1 MKKSFF
7 QKAAAV
13 CCIIAIIIIRVISL
27 WKLPVLEDFY
37 ELSRRII
44 LQNYIVQLVFFSA
57 IMIVSAS
64 IYKIYAHRTVCYRN
78 HMVLAVMAIFLFF
91 YFVMQYFQAS
101 RGIWN
106 VRALLS
112 ALCPVWM
119 FLLAD
124 GIKRHLNGNG
134 LRDFLLG
141 LACYYLVVT
150 GLAWVLEVKAME
162 LFGYC
167 NEPVETVYLFTVSAV
182 AWILAKGRKERKRLR
197 KQVGQKKRDKAIRL
211 GMTLLLPLFLL
222 PLFFLRNDRVYEI
235 AGSLQLP
242 FSVTEAG
249 GGHPVNWLGY
259 RWAVFWESLCGNF
272 SFQGYSVVALRN
284 CPLKCVHYTMGWFW
298 VLLVAGLQA
307 CLFYCLMSVSRRQK
321 YPGRASQFVL
331 TVLVSMLIQE
341 VFGLL
346 ADVFL
351 ISSTGIGLLLMKR
364 PGDIMLVLGLVFFAD
379 AMQENRRRGL
389 YIVKR

>member
-7 QKAAAV
+7 QKAVAV

-64 IYKIYAHRTVCYRN
+64 IYKIYAHRTVRYRN

-134 LRDFLLG
+134 LWDFLLG
-141 LACYYLVVT
+141 LTCYYLVVT

-197 KQVGQKKRDKAIRL
+197 KQMGQKKRNKAIRL
-211 GMTLLLPLFLL
+211 GMTLLLP
-222 PLFFLRNDRVYEI
+222 
-235 AGSLQLP
+235 
-242 FSVTEAG
+242 
-249 GGHPVNWLGY
+249 VNWLEY

-307 CLFYCLMSVSRRQK
+307 CLFYCLVSVSRRQK

-331 TVLVSMLIQE
+331 TVIVSMLIQE

-379 AMQENRRRGL
+379 AMQENRRREL